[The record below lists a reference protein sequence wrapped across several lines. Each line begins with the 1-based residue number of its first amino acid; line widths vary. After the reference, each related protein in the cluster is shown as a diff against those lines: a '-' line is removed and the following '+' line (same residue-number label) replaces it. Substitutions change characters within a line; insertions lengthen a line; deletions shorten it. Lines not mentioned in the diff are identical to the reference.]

1 VYVLGDFKGNRMQVR
16 LDSSGPA
23 GEFSMEIRLD
33 RIASTDELIRA
44 VIERIDLILD
54 ELQPEGA

>member
-1 VYVLGDFKGNRMQVR
+1 
-16 LDSSGPA
+16 
-23 GEFSMEIRLD
+23 MEIRLD
-33 RIASTDELIRA
+33 RTASTDELIRA